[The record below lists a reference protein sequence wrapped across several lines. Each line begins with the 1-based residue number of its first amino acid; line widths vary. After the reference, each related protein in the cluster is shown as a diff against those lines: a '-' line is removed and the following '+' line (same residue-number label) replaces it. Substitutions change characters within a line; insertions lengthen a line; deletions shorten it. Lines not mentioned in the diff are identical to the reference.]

1 MPDNPHDMKE
11 MVKDA
16 LFGKNGSVSLSQF
29 TKAIDAV
36 VKHLLRFEKK
46 LEEKQSDAI
55 DSIKRMSEN
64 FIKGADGKDST
75 VQGPRGLPGLQGERS
90 YVPGPKGEPG
100 NEGSPDTG
108 EEVID
113 KINADKTML
122 IKMNKIEGMD
132 EIEKGI
138 RVNRANTNE
147 MMAFSGSTVL
157 TADISDQLDGVL
169 KTFTLPSNARVL
181 LVLSSS
187 TPNIMRPTVD
197 YTTTSSQISFTAEI
211 SASTTLATGQSVII
225 LYKLP

>member
-1 MPDNPHDMKE
+1 MPDNQHDMKE

-197 YTTTSSQISFTAEI
+197 YTATASAITFTAEI

>member
-197 YTTTSSQISFTAEI
+197 YTATASAITFTAEI